1 MIILANH
8 YAFEIDMVY
17 QVILISFVSLICQL
31 LRRKSIPDLV
41 GRLDISWLKELGQ
54 GLLIGAVL
62 MLLPAILMTMLG
74 YITWQANEN
83 IYSTIVSGFKAYL
96 FAVLA
101 EELLFRG
108 FVFQRLIQSVGKWPA
123 QVLIGGLFVLTHIDN
138 PGMSG
143 ITKTLASINI
153 FLASLMFGIAY
164 LKTKS
169 MAMPL
174 GIHLMANFMQGTI
187 LGFGVSG
194 EKDSSLLNP
203 VFQHAPVWISGGE
216 FGIEGSILGLV
227 ALTLLTALIYFWYP
241 EWEEQTYFENE
252 NPIS

>member
-8 YAFEIDMVY
+8 YSFEIDMVY

-41 GRLDISWLKELGQ
+41 GGLDISWLKELGQ
-54 GLLIGAVL
+54 GLLIGALL
-62 MLLPAILMTMLG
+62 MLLPALLMSMLG
-74 YITWQANEN
+74 YVTWQANEN

-96 FAVLA
+96 FAALA

-123 QVLIGGLFVLTHIDN
+123 QVLIGGLFILTHIDN

-169 MAMPL
+169 LAMPL
-174 GIHLMANFMQGTI
+174 RIHLMANFMQGTI